1 MKVFKEL
8 RANPGKFKEVDDQ
21 NPAGYE
27 AKLKAGQTK
36 FKQKDCL
43 FFPQFSD
50 KVYSYQD
57 RKMIKRDRAKSIT
70 IDSIER
76 FQRGPGCEWQYQK
89 FEQSDGTSR
98 NDELHLY

>member
-8 RANPGKFKEVDDQ
+8 RAQPTKFKEVDD
-21 NPAGYE
+21 PAAQE
-27 AKLKAGQTK
+27 AKLKAGQAK

-57 RKMIKRDRAKSIT
+57 KKMIKRDRAKSIT

-76 FQRGPGCEWQYQK
+76 FYRGPGCEWQYQK
-89 FEQSDGTSR
+89 FEQSEGLSR
-98 NDELHLY
+98 LDELNLY